1 MWLYD
6 KISGSTN
13 LKSSRGLSKK
23 EIQSEFPSI
32 ESHHLRGGVLY
43 YDGQLNDARYA
54 LAILKEAERLGAC
67 VLNYARLD
75 SFELSTKSLKIK
87 KVLFTDL
94 RSETTY
100 IIPVKAVVN
109 ATGPFTDSVRE
120 LANPR
125 LKPRMKVSRGAHIVL
140 PIEFWQGETALLI
153 PKTDDGRVIFVIP
166 WRGSVLVGTTDDPD
180 ILSDNPVIS
189 EDEKEYL
196 VSYFNRYSA
205 KKASIA
211 DISATFVG
219 QRPLLQVQLDSAM
232 NTDTKSL
239 VRDHEVEVDG
249 RSKLVSIMGGKW
261 TTYRVM
267 ASDTLDVLE
276 KEVLHSAAKPC
287 LTKDHSLVSL
297 ASLELPSGVP
307 DDIVAHLSE
316 LYGPAAGEV
325 YAYGADRLLPGE
337 PYLNGELEYLKKHE
351 MAEKWEDVLARRWGV
366 SLRDESLAK
375 KLQATK
381 KEAFAS

>member
-1 MWLYD
+1 
-6 KISGSTN
+6 
-13 LKSSRGLSKK
+13 
-23 EIQSEFPSI
+23 
-32 ESHHLRGGVLY
+32 
-43 YDGQLNDARYA
+43 
-54 LAILKEAERLGAC
+54 
-67 VLNYARLD
+67 
-75 SFELSTKSLKIK
+75 
-87 KVLFTDL
+87 
-94 RSETTY
+94 
-100 IIPVKAVVN
+100 
-109 ATGPFTDSVRE
+109 
-120 LANPR
+120 
-125 LKPRMKVSRGAHIVL
+125 L
-140 PIEFWQGETALLI
+140 PTEFWQGDTALLI

-166 WRGSVLVGTTDDPD
+166 WRDSVLVGTTDDPD

-189 EDEKEYL
+189 ETEKEYL
-196 VSYFNRYSA
+196 ISYFNRYSA
-205 KKASIA
+205 KKASLA

-261 TTYRVM
+261 TTYRIM

-276 KEVLHSAAKPC
+276 KEVLHSSVKAC
-287 LTKDHSLVSL
+287 LTKDHSLVPL
-297 ASLELPSGVP
+297 ASVDLPLGVP
-307 DDIVAHLSE
+307 GDIVAHLNE

-325 YAYGADRLLPGE
+325 YGYGADRLLPGE
-337 PYLNGELEYLKKHE
+337 PYLTGELEYLKKNE
-351 MAEKWEDVLARRWGV
+351 MAEKWEDVLARRWGI